1 MLNLINS
8 QYRSDPNFH
17 RSQVTQVLPEFF
29 QTEYP
34 RLVTFLK
41 KYYEYT
47 GEDGSVSYDE
57 QIHSLFG
64 IRNISNAELSTLDLL
79 IGEISEGLES
89 SSFYQNPRLMT
100 RLLSNFYR
108 NKGTQLSVEQFFKA
122 FFNEDVDVSYPKE
135 DIFILND
142 KPGGSLIGPQALKY
156 IQDDK
161 KYQIFSILLK
171 TGIAVSEYEDFYK
184 KMVHPAGWH
193 LSSEVEVQEVA
204 SMGFFAGMGTEP
216 LETPNYAVVV
226 QGSMVRSS
234 FSPLYSLLTMEETDS
249 VDARDSDQRA
259 NAEGIVISSL
269 ETLERY
275 KDITLQQ
282 IEDLFST
289 AIIDSD
295 GNHTLDSDGNPAFI
309 KGTIGDWAGV
319 TPRTLDN
326 GTLSLSSEYQTL
338 DDDDYL

>member
-1 MLNLINS
+1 MLNTINS
-8 QYRSDPNFH
+8 QYRSEPSFH

-34 RLVTFLK
+34 RLITFLE

-57 QIHSLFG
+57 QIHNLFG
-64 IRNISNAELSTLDLL
+64 IRNISNAELNTLDLL
-79 IGEISEGLES
+79 IGEISEGLET

-122 FFNEDVDVSYPKE
+122 FFNEDVEVSYPKK

-142 KPGGSLIGPQALKY
+142 KPGGSLIGPQSLKY
-156 IQDDK
+156 VQDNK

-171 TGIAVSEYEDFYK
+171 TGLSLDQYEKLYKKMIHPAGFYLGVEVETNGVSVLGIAAGDPTDPLEPPNYPIAVS
-184 KMVHPAGWH
+184 GN
-193 LSSEVEVQEVA
+193 EVSLQPTTE
-204 SMGFFAGMGTEP
+204 FA
-216 LETPNYAVVV
+216 
-226 QGSMVRSS
+226 
-234 FSPLYSLLTMEETDS
+234 LLTMEETD
-249 VDARDSDQRA
+249 ASDI
-259 NAEGIVISSL
+259 GLIISSAH
-269 ETLERY
+269 TLYEYR
-275 KDITLQQ
+275 DITLQQ
-282 IEDLFST
+282 IQDVFST

-326 GTLSLSSEYQTL
+326 GTLSLQVEPQTL
-338 DDDDYL
+338 DGDE

>member
-1 MLNLINS
+1 
-8 QYRSDPNFH
+8 
-17 RSQVTQVLPEFF
+17 LPEFF

-34 RLVTFLK
+34 RLITFLE

-47 GEDGSVSYDE
+47 GEDGSVSYDD

-64 IRNISNAELSTLDLL
+64 IRNISNAELSTLDFL
-79 IGEISEGLES
+79 IGDISEELES

-108 NKGTQLSVEQFFKA
+108 NKGTQLSVEQFFNA

-171 TGIAVSEYEDFYK
+171 TGTAFSEYEDFYK
-184 KMVHPAGWH
+184 KMVHPAGWY
-193 LSSEVEVQEVA
+193 LSVEVETN
-204 SMGFFAGMGTEP
+204 GFSLLGMRSGVPTDP
-216 LETPNYAVVV
+216 LEKPNYPISVSGNEISLQPTAE
-226 QGSMVRSS
+226 
-234 FSPLYSLLTMEETDS
+234 FALLTMEENDI
-249 VDARDSDQRA
+249 SDI
-259 NAEGIVISSL
+259 GLIISSAH
-269 ETLERY
+269 TLYEYR
-275 KDITLQQ
+275 DITLQQ
-282 IEDLFST
+282 IQDVFST
-289 AIIDSD
+289 SMIDSN
-295 GNHTLDSDGNPAFI
+295 GNNLLDSDGNPVLI

-319 TPRTLDN
+319 TPRTLDS
-326 GTLSLSSEYQTL
+326 GILSLQVEPQTL
-338 DDDDYL
+338 DGDE

>member
-47 GEDGSVSYDE
+47 GEDGSVSYDD

-193 LSSEVEVQEVA
+193 LSVEVETNGSSVL
-204 SMGFFAGMGTEP
+204 GMRSGTPTDP
-216 LETPNYAVVV
+216 LETPNYPISISGNEVSLQPTTEFA
-226 QGSMVRSS
+226 
-234 FSPLYSLLTMEETDS
+234 LLTMEETD
-249 VDARDSDQRA
+249 ASDI
-259 NAEGIVISSL
+259 GLVISSAH
-269 ETLERY
+269 TLYEYR
-275 KDITLQQ
+275 DITLQQ
-282 IEDLFST
+282 IQEVFST
-289 AIIDSD
+289 AMIDSD
-295 GNHTLDSDGNPAFI
+295 GNHLPDSDGNPAFI

-319 TPRTLDN
+319 TPRTLDS
-326 GTLSLSSEYQTL
+326 GILTLQVEPQTL
-338 DDDDYL
+338 DGDE